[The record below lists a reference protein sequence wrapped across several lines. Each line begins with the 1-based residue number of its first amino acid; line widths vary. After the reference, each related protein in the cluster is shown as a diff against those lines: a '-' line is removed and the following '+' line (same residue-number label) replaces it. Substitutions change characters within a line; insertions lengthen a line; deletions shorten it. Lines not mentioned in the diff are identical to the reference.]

1 VNRFPWWKNALIAL
15 VVVAGIVYAVPNIFG
30 RDYAILIDP
39 IDERQGR
46 IIDAQQL
53 QQWMETAGVSP
64 RTLSHE
70 GRSWLLR
77 FKKPEE
83 QALAADI
90 LRSELSAEFQVT
102 LQLVARTPAFLRFI
116 GAKAM
121 VLGLDLRGGVHLLM
135 EVDMDAAHEK
145 FVERTQREIIE
156 LLRQKRL
163 HYTSIASKRYGL
175 RIDFRDKDA
184 LLRAHALLEDEFIQL
199 KWDVD
204 ESQLR
209 LTANLSASEQAQIE
223 KMALEQ
229 NIITLRNRIDE
240 LGVASPVVHR
250 QGQNRIVVEL
260 PGVQDVARAKSI
272 LGAVATLE
280 MHLVDM
286 VNDPAMVARTGR
298 KPVGS
303 RLYKTKEG
311 MPVLLKREVIV
322 TGDQLVDARSGF
334 DSQNR
339 NPAVFIT
346 LDGQA
351 AKRMGATTRA
361 NVGKPMAVLFIETR
375 SEWQERDGELER
387 IRTTSEKV
395 ISVATIQE
403 AFSQR
408 FQITGLSTGEA
419 HDLALLLR
427 AGSLAA
433 PVDIVEERTV
443 GPSLGE
449 RNIRTGLNAM
459 MAGLALVMIFMP
471 LRYRRFGFIADI
483 ALVVNIILLVAL
495 MSLLQ
500 ATLTL
505 PGIAGIVLTVGMAV
519 DANVLIF
526 QRIRQEQFN
535 GVSPQASINAGFD
548 KAFSTITDANV
559 TTLIAAVVLFGLG
572 SGPVKGFA
580 VTLTLGI
587 MTSLFCAIL
596 VTRALVNLMFGH
608 SRMKHVPI

>member
-1 VNRFPWWKNALIAL
+1 MNRFPWWKNALIAL

>member
-15 VVVAGIVYAVPNIFG
+15 VVVVGIVYAVPNIFG

-70 GRSWLLR
+70 ERSWLLR

-145 FVERTQREIIE
+145 FMERTQREIIE

-286 VNDPAMVARTGR
+286 VNDPAVVARTGR